1 VKCKREIPGST
12 KLQGKSRLRDHA
24 CCVLSVTFAVFAFI
38 VCLPS
43 LWLMEAPRK
52 GIEGILGVF
61 FGSVGLVVT
70 LAFALTGIVF
80 SIIWIRRNKATRE
93 SSYMGWSLVI
103 LVLVTCSLLFLI
115 ALPWL
120 LLRGDLS

>member
-1 VKCKREIPGST
+1 MFMKT
-12 KLQGKSRLRDHA
+12 KGKSRLRDHVYS
-24 CCVLSVTFAVFAFI
+24 VLSVTCAVFAVI
-38 VCLPS
+38 VCLYS
-43 LWLMEAPRK
+43 LWLMEAPHK
-52 GIEGILGVF
+52 GYMVGVF
-61 FGSVGLVVT
+61 ANFYGSFGLVLT

-80 SIIWIRRNKATRE
+80 SIIWIRRNKATKE

-120 LLRGDLS
+120 LLRGELS

>member
-1 VKCKREIPGST
+1 
-12 KLQGKSRLRDHA
+12 
-24 CCVLSVTFAVFAFI
+24 
-38 VCLPS
+38 
-43 LWLMEAPRK
+43 MEAPRK

-70 LAFALTGIVF
+70 LAFALTGIVL
-80 SIIWIRRNKATRE
+80 SIIWIRINKATRE
-93 SSYMGWSLVI
+93 SSTYMGWSLV
-103 LVLVTCSLLFLI
+103 VLITCSLLFLI

>member
-1 VKCKREIPGST
+1 MFMKT
-12 KLQGKSRLRDHA
+12 KGKSRLRDHVYS
-24 CCVLSVTFAVFAFI
+24 VLSVTCAVFAVI
-38 VCLPS
+38 VCLLS

-52 GIEGILGVF
+52 GVGGILANF
-61 FGSVGLVVT
+61 YGSVGLVVT

-80 SIIWIRRNKATRE
+80 SIIWIRRNKATKE

-103 LVLVTCSLLFLI
+103 LVLITCSLLFLI